1 MSDKRNI
8 QLQIGE
14 KPTYRCHG
22 CNYTVIARASGLCWF
37 CLNGHERIDLQTIY
51 QAPDQAGEPQAPRVD
66 APDPQ
71 EEHAATP
78 PNPPAM
84 KSLFEM
90 ETT

>member
-51 QAPDQAGEPQAPRVD
+51 QAPDNRGEPKPSVD

-71 EEHAATP
+71 EEHDATP

>member
-51 QAPDQAGEPQAPRVD
+51 QAPDQAGGTPSPSRRC
-66 APDPQ
+66 PGPTRRTRR
-71 EEHAATP
+71 HAAEP
-78 PNPPAM
+78 SRNEKPI
-84 KSLFEM
+84 
-90 ETT
+90 